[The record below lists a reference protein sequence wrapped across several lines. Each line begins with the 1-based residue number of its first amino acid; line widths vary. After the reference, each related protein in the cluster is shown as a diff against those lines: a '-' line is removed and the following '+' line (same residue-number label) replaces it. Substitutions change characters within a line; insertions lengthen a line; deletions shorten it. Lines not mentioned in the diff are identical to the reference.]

1 MTSKYQQESS
11 QNPFL
16 TRPHLVIVSCF
27 LLLLLGTLALIN
39 LPKDLLP
46 VAKLPAVQ
54 ILSFYSGMSV
64 ERIEKSLTRR
74 IELYTGQATGVVRQ
88 ESKSLAGV
96 SIVRNYFDPTVDLN
110 TALTQTTTLVMSV
123 LRRLPPGT
131 QPPLILPFDPTSTVP
146 LALVA
151 VSGDKSEKELYDLA
165 RYQIRNLIQAI
176 PGAMAPTVM
185 GGAERSINIEL
196 DPSKLAHLNFAPLE
210 VVDLLNKFNS
220 FVPSGDISIGDTD
233 YQILSNGMVDRV
245 EDMDDFP
252 LRADRGTDVYISKV
266 GKAIDGHKIQTNMVT
281 INGKPQVYVPVFRQ
295 SGGNSLA
302 IVDSAKV
309 ALKKLEKNLKDI
321 QLTLVADQSGFVR
334 NAIHT
339 IAEETLIGG
348 GLAALFVLLILG
360 NFQATIGVLISLPLS
375 ILFAM
380 LGLLASGQSINAMT
394 LGGIALSIGVLVDN
408 SIVVIEN
415 ISRKLER
422 GLSSFEA
429 ASQGVSE
436 VALPVLASTLST
448 LIVLFPV
455 VLLSGISKVLFSALA
470 LSITFAMVGSY
481 YSSMMVV
488 PLYSAHFLKSKSKNQ
503 KETRGILYYCQASV
517 DAFVR
522 GYQQT
527 LGTLLNHKKVILIPI
542 ILILI
547 VGGYFGA
554 RLGTELFPRADTG
567 NFTINARLPSG
578 TRIEKTR
585 EQGLLIE
592 KTIREIIPSSELQ
605 MVIMNAGV
613 YFGFPAAF
621 TPNSGSQD
629 LFFNIQLSEDRKRS
643 SKEYAHLIRAELT
656 QKFPKLE
663 LGIELGGLLTSA
675 LNGGQRAPIDV
686 QITGR
691 DLKTSQKLG
700 TELADQIKKLKGAV
714 DVRVQQRMDAPQ
726 LYLQVDRKKAGEF
739 GLSVDRVMKDVV
751 SAVSG
756 SVSFNSTSVW
766 VDPKSGIDYSLGVI
780 FPSKQLASRW
790 ELLSIPTKSPRADFS
805 VPLRRIAKLSEQ
817 RGPTEINH
825 VDLQSVVDVF
835 LDAQDR
841 DVGSLASDVR
851 TLLNHFPWP
860 PGYQAEVRGEIRE
873 MEETAVTFAK
883 GFILSVILVYL
894 VLVVQF
900 KSFLLPMIVLATLPL
915 GLSGIPIALGLTG
928 TFFSIQ
934 SGMGAIFLIGIAVA
948 NGVLLIEFIAHQ
960 VKETESK
967 KIRESIL
974 NAAGQRLRPILMTS
988 MASILGLVP
997 MSLGLSLGSEANV
1010 PLGRAVIG
1018 GQLIATTMTLF
1029 LVPLLFEVLLPYLG
1043 ASFQP
1048 IDSSQKKLSRKVPL
1062 IEGRSL

>member
-1 MTSKYQQESS
+1 MTSQSETNLSD
-11 QNPFL
+11 NPFL
-16 TRPHLVIVSCF
+16 KRPHLVLVSCF
-27 LLLLLGTLALIN
+27 LVVLLGVLSLLD

-74 IELYTGQATGVVRQ
+74 IELYTGQATGVIRQ

-96 SIVRNYFDPTVDLN
+96 SIVRNYFDPSIDLN

-151 VSGDKSEKELYDLA
+151 VSGEKSEKELYDIA
-165 RYQIRNLIQAI
+165 RYRVRNLIQSI
-176 PGAMAPTVM
+176 PGGMAPTVM
-185 GGAERSINIEL
+185 GGAERAINVEL
-196 DPSKLAHLNFAPLE
+196 DSRKMAQMNFAPLD

-220 FVPSGDISIGDTD
+220 FVPSGNISIGDLD
-233 YQILSNGMVDRV
+233 YQILSNGMVDHV
-245 EDMDDFP
+245 EDMNEFP
-252 LRADRGTDVYISKV
+252 LRADRGTDISIMKV
-266 GKAIDGHKIQTNMVT
+266 GKAIDGNKIQTNMVT
-281 INGKPQVYVPVFRQ
+281 VDGKPQVYVPVFRQ
-295 SGGNSLA
+295 AGGNSLA
-302 IVDSAKV
+302 IVDSAKI
-309 ALKKLEKNLKDI
+309 ALKKLESELGGI
-321 QLTLVADQSGFVR
+321 RLSLVADQSGFVR

-360 NFQATIGVLISLPLS
+360 NIQATVGVLIAIPLS
-375 ILFAM
+375 ILFGM

-415 ISRKLER
+415 ISRKLDR
-422 GLSSFEA
+422 GLSPFEA
-429 ASQGVSE
+429 ANQGVGE
-436 VALPVLASTLST
+436 VALPVLASTIST

-455 VLLSGISKVLFSALA
+455 VLLGGISKILFSALA
-470 LSITFAMVGSY
+470 LSITFAMIGSY
-481 YSSMMVV
+481 YASMVVV
-488 PLYSAHFLKSKSKNQ
+488 PLYSAHFLRSKLGNETQ
-503 KETRGILYYCQASV
+503 KRGILVYSRRAIDRLV
-517 DAFVR
+517 N
-522 GYQQT
+522 GYQKL
-527 LGTLLNHKKVILIPI
+527 LGKVLANRVYICIPVVSIL
-542 ILILI
+542 
-547 VGGYFGA
+547 VAGGIYGV

-567 NFTINARLPSG
+567 NFTVNVRLPSG

-585 EQGLLIE
+585 EQGLLME
-592 KTIREIIPSSELQ
+592 KVIREIIPPSDLR

-629 LFFNIQLSEDRKRS
+629 LFFNIQLNEDRKRS
-643 SKEYAHLIRAELT
+643 SQEYARFIRSELPK
-656 QKFPKLE
+656 KFQNIE

-675 LNGGQRAPIDV
+675 LNGGQRAPIDI
-686 QITGR
+686 QIGGR
-691 DLKTSQKLG
+691 ELATAQKLG
-700 TELADQIKKLKGAV
+700 LKLAEQIKSLPGAI

-726 LYLQVDRKKAGEF
+726 LHLEVDRKKAGEF
-739 GLSVDRVMKDVV
+739 GLSVDQVMKDVV

-780 FPSKQLASRW
+780 FPRKQLASRD
-790 ELLSIPTKSPRADFS
+790 ELLSIPTKSPRADFP
-805 VPLRRIAKLSEQ
+805 VPLRKIASVADKK
-817 RGPTEINH
+817 GATEINH
-825 VDLQSVVDVF
+825 VDLQNVVNIF
-835 LDAQDR
+835 LDAQGR
-841 DVGSLASDVR
+841 DVGSLARDVR
-851 TLLNHFPWP
+851 KVLDRFKWP
-860 PGYQAEVRGEIRE
+860 EGYHAEVRGEIRE
-873 MEETAVTFAK
+873 MEETAGRFAK
-883 GFILSVILVYL
+883 GFILAVILVYL

-900 KSFLLPMIVLATLPL
+900 KSFLLPLIVLATLPL
-915 GLSGIPIALGLTG
+915 GICGIPIALGMTR
-928 TFFSIQ
+928 TYFSIQ

-948 NGVLLIEFIAHQ
+948 NGVLLIEFIAHR
-960 VKETESK
+960 VKEGDSL

-974 NAAGQRLRPILMTS
+974 NAAGERFRPILMTS

-1010 PLGRAVIG
+1010 PLGRAVVG
-1018 GQLIATTMTLF
+1018 GQLIATVMTLF
-1029 LVPLLFEVLLPYLG
+1029 LVPLLFELLLPYLG
-1043 ASFQP
+1043 SAFQP
-1048 IDSSQKKLSRKVPL
+1048 AYVTPDTGVPSTKRRSS
-1062 IEGRSL
+1062 